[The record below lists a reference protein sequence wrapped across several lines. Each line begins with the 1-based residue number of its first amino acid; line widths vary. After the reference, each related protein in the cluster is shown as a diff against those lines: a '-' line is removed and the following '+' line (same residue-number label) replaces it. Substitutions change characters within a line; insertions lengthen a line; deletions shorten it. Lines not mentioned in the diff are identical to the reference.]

1 LTSTGEARPFAG
13 IVEQL
18 LFWCSVTLMRIRS
31 GLGAW
36 LLVGTIFLGGCG
48 SLKEGLEDS
57 KRTTAA
63 LKSELGFDA
72 QVYFRTANGHTSVT
86 VQLASPPSGDA
97 ATAKHNI
104 EDVVNRNFRAKV
116 ERVDVSF

>member
-1 LTSTGEARPFAG
+1 LNCDRP
-13 IVEQL
+13 
-18 LFWCSVTLMRIRS
+18 FWCSVTLMRIRS
-31 GLGAW
+31 GLDAW
-36 LLVGTIFLGGCG
+36 LLAGAIFLGGCG

-63 LKSELGFDA
+63 LKSELGVDA
-72 QVYFRTANGHTSVT
+72 RVSFRTMNGHTSVA
-86 VQLASPPSGDA
+86 VHLVSPPSGDA
-97 ATAKHNI
+97 ATAKRNI

>member
-1 LTSTGEARPFAG
+1 
-13 IVEQL
+13 
-18 LFWCSVTLMRIRS
+18 MRMRD

-36 LLVGTIFLGGCG
+36 FLAGAIFVAGCG

-63 LKSELGFDA
+63 LKAELGVDA
-72 QVYFRTANGHTSVT
+72 RISFRTVNGHTSVA
-86 VQLASPPSGDA
+86 VQLAAPPSGDA
-97 ATAKHNI
+97 AAAKRNI
-104 EDVVNRNFRAKV
+104 ADVVNRNFRAKV

>member
-1 LTSTGEARPFAG
+1 
-13 IVEQL
+13 
-18 LFWCSVTLMRIRS
+18 MRIGD

-36 LLVGTIFLGGCG
+36 LLAGTIFLSGCG

-63 LKSELGFDA
+63 LKSELGVDA
-72 QVYFRTANGHTSVT
+72 RLSFRTVNGHTSVA

-97 ATAKHNI
+97 AALKRNI
-104 EDVVNRNFRAKV
+104 TDVVNRNFRAKV